1 VGLFARLDMRRLTV
15 YGLLALMCGLL
26 FVGLTNMA
34 WCMPALHAALTL
46 ATALGT
52 WWLARDDFALD
63 GSGAVGRLV
72 LTGVSLG
79 LGLTWAGAIV
89 AALLGVAEG
98 AQWTQGE
105 FAQVRRGPIRDDI
118 AMRDYIASL
127 HQRPLIDAGILIRS
141 HIFYQAISIYRFFA
155 SLSFVIR
162 LHNDMGCINGLD
174 DTRLAR

>member
-52 WWLARDDFALD
+52 WWLARDDFSLN

-89 AALLGVAEG
+89 AALLGVADG
-98 AQWTQGE
+98 AQWTQTE
-105 FAQVRRGPIRDDI
+105 FSQVFRHFMDDAAWHWTPLGLIAAFLGTGLSLILDTIGATPSGRD
-118 AMRDYIASL
+118 
-127 HQRPLIDAGILIRS
+127 Q
-141 HIFYQAISIYRFFA
+141 QAP
-155 SLSFVIR
+155 
-162 LHNDMGCINGLD
+162 
-174 DTRLAR
+174 